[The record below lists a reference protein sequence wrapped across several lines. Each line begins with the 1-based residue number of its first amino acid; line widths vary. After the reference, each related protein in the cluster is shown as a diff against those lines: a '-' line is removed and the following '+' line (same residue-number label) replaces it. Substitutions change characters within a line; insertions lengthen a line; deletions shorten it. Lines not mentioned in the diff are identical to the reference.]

1 MVNNSKSK
9 SAEEKEPKTL
19 LQHELFHGRRVPVA
33 TFCIVSMFWVIVI
46 VDPSITTFLCSG

>member
-1 MVNNSKSK
+1 MVNNSNSK
-9 SAEEKEPKTL
+9 SVEEKEPKTL